1 MIPLTFEPEG
11 GVVAATGGGSGNDGG
26 GNGSD
31 GGGGFAAALRNY
43 VAVGVAVVAIVA
55 LGLLIWALWGKA
67 DDPNNETAWARW
79 TFLLAGVEAIAFA
92 GAGFLFGREVNRAA
106 VETSQEQAN
115 QANESARQG
124 AERAGAAEAAGR
136 TLRNAIEAKSRSVG
150 TRDDLLGGAEATP
163 AASELQELSDLARA
177 TFPG

>member
-1 MIPLTFEPEG
+1 
-11 GVVAATGGGSGNDGG
+11 VAATGDGNGNDGG
-26 GNGSD
+26 KESD

-43 VAVGVAVVAIVA
+43 VGVGVAVVAIVA
-55 LGLLIWALWGKA
+55 LGVLIWALWGKA

-79 TFLLAGVEAIAFA
+79 TYLLAGVEAIAFA

-106 VETSQEQAN
+106 VQTSQEQAN
-115 QANESARQG
+115 QANESARQK
-124 AERAGAAEAAGR
+124 AERAGRAEAAGR

-150 TRDDLLGGAEATP
+150 TRDDLLGGAEAIP
-163 AASELQELSDLARA
+163 AASELRELSDLARA